1 MINFIIC
8 DDVQQYRE
16 MVEHIVISY
25 MMKNKL
31 EYKTH
36 VFKDYDSEF
45 MKIVESKLPFK
56 VYILDIETPSK
67 SGIDIARIIRN
78 HDVDSV
84 LIFLTGHQELGHV
97 VMKNDFLFL
106 SYINKFDD
114 CENRLIKSLDKA
126 LQMFKIKN
134 VIRFK
139 DNGIVYTIPQEDI
152 LYITRDSVDRKC
164 IIVTDYNEFKVGK
177 NLSELEKM
185 VNDNFIKTHRACLMN
200 TKRIMSFSRSQKEV
214 VFDNG
219 MKSDLI
225 STRFDRELI

>member
-8 DDVQQYRE
+8 DDVKQYRE
-16 MVEHIVISY
+16 MVEHIVVSY

-36 VFKDYDSEF
+36 VFKDYDSDF
-45 MKIVESKLPFK
+45 LKIVESKLSFK
-56 VYILDIETPSK
+56 VYILDIETPTR
-67 SGIDIARIIRN
+67 SGIDIARLIRN
-78 HDVDSV
+78 KDVDSV

-114 CENRLIKSLDKA
+114 CEKRLTKSLDKA
-126 LQMFKIKN
+126 LQMFKIKS

-139 DNGIVYTIPQEDI
+139 DNGVVYTIPQDDI
-152 LYITRDSVDRKC
+152 LYITRDSVERKC
-164 IIVTDYNEFKVGK
+164 IIVTDYSKFHVGK
-177 NLSELEKM
+177 NLAELEEE
-185 VNDNFIKTHRACLMN
+185 VNDNFVKTHRACLMN
-200 TKRIMSFSRSQKEV
+200 TKRILSFSKSQKEV

-219 MKSDLI
+219 MTSDLI
-225 STRFDRELI
+225 STRFDKELI

>member
-8 DDVQQYRE
+8 DDVKQYRE
-16 MVEHIVISY
+16 MVEHIVVSY

-36 VFKDYDSEF
+36 VFKDYDSDF
-45 MKIVESKLPFK
+45 LKIVESKLSFK
-56 VYILDIETPSK
+56 VYILDIETPTR
-67 SGIDIARIIRN
+67 SGIDIARLIRN
-78 HDVDSV
+78 KDVDSV

-114 CENRLIKSLDKA
+114 CEKRLIKSLDKA
-126 LQMFKIKN
+126 LQMFKIKS

-139 DNGIVYTIPQEDI
+139 DNGVVYTIPQDDI
-152 LYITRDSVDRKC
+152 LYITRDSVERKC
-164 IIVTDYNEFKVGK
+164 IIVTDYSEFHVGK
-177 NLSELEKM
+177 NLAELEEE
-185 VNDNFIKTHRACLMN
+185 VNDNFVKTHRACLMN
-200 TKRIMSFSRSQKEV
+200 TKRILSFSKSQKEV

-219 MKSDLI
+219 MTSDLI
-225 STRFDRELI
+225 STRFDKELI